1 MINVIVEDNMETD
14 KVNKMLNRNK
24 VNQII
29 HSSNS
34 VDITTCQI
42 RPKNDFIHSEVNC
55 MDSYKISINV
65 EVEEDDDG
73 KEVYNLI
80 DDIKNLLKERKGNNL
95 YQSIKNIEITRS
107 QNMMVVKQWKE
118 GIESGMK
125 EGMVYQIPLQSQENG
140 HTEPFVVKE
149 VGNTREEEIGKSSW
163 GN

>member
-1 MINVIVEDNMETD
+1 MKDRLLNNYQA
-14 KVNKMLNRNK
+14 KLNLSVN
-24 VNQII
+24 
-29 HSSNS
+29 
-34 VDITTCQI
+34 CQI
-42 RPKNDFIHSEVNC
+42 ENNPKLYYRKEF

-95 YQSIKNIEITRS
+95 YQSVKNIEITRS
-107 QNMMVVKQWKE
+107 QNMMVVNQWKE
-118 GIESGMK
+118 GIEAGKK
-125 EGMVYQIPLQSQENG
+125 EGMVYQIPLNSQENG